1 MIEKIAAGCRK
12 AQMGVLSGLAGV
24 TGSILDETAFYDAG
38 YMDAQVKRVQKE
50 IGAVT
55 KELEIHMDLKDG
67 SDYAINKKK
76 ELLARRG
83 QLVFRLVFL
92 ASNSFRNLGDCVRM
106 AEGYSHP
113 FMKCVEG
120 LMAYDSGQK
129 EKAFA
134 ILEPYFKEHKS
145 AGGHFLVNKVFGL
158 LLAGCGQDG
167 KAVLFLTYALQFMP
181 DDAECLDVLKGCY
194 GSQGDKRKAAVVSEV
209 LALLH

>member
-1 MIEKIAAGCRK
+1 MIEKLAAGYRK

-55 KELEIHMDLKDG
+55 KELEICMDLKDG
-67 SDYAINKKK
+67 SEYGLNKKK

-83 QLVFRLVFL
+83 QLLFRLVFL
-92 ASNSFRNLGDCVRM
+92 ASNSFKNLGDCVKI
-106 AEGYSHP
+106 AEGYSCA

-145 AGGHFLVNKVFGL
+145 AEGHFLVNKVFGI
-158 LLAGCGQDG
+158 LLAERGQDG
-167 KAVLFLTYALQFMP
+167 KAVPFLTYALQFMP
-181 DDAECLDVLKGCY
+181 DDMECLDTLKGCY
-194 GSQGDKRKAAVVSEV
+194 ESQGDKRKAAVVSEV
-209 LALLH
+209 LGLLH

>member
-1 MIEKIAAGCRK
+1 MIEKIAAGYRK

-24 TGSILDETAFYDAG
+24 TDSILDETAFYDAG

-67 SDYAINKKK
+67 SDYGITKKK
-76 ELLARRG
+76 GLLARRG

-106 AEGYSHP
+106 AEGYGYP

-120 LMAYDSGQK
+120 FMAYDSGQK

-134 ILEPYFKEHKS
+134 ILESYFKEHKG

-158 LLAGCGQDG
+158 LLAERGQDG
-167 KAVLFLTYALQFMP
+167 KAVPFLTYALQFMP
-181 DDAECLDVLKGCY
+181 DDAECLDALKGCY
-194 GSQGDKRKAAVVSEV
+194 GSLGDKRKAAVVSEV